1 MLTETFL
8 FAEHSQGPDAN
19 NLMWSLPQCCERC
32 DLSVPFWPGFT
43 LWHDENRV
51 DLLLEVPGV
60 FPNGGGDLCN
70 LTERQ
75 GALAGLTIMDKK
87 FRR

>member
-60 FPNGGGDLCN
+60 FPNGGG
-70 LTERQ
+70 
-75 GALAGLTIMDKK
+75 I
-87 FRR
+87 FVI